1 MSSLKKNL
9 DHAKNKLAGEVKE
22 AAGKITGNEQLELKG
37 KLQSAKADIKKNWD
51 VGVKIENIKE
61 SIAGKMNDKIDR
73 NKKKSKKKK

>member
-51 VGVKIENIKE
+51 VGEKIENIKE
-61 SIAGKMNDKIDR
+61 SIAGKINDNIDKK
-73 NKKKSKKKK
+73 NKKRKKKK